1 MIKRL
6 AFLSIVSLL
15 LASCLNRKITTQNIN
30 TFSQKQRMLI
40 SKGDQYQPMRILKI
54 TNHKDSL
61 VLRRKSTDVQLSGS
75 DPALEL
81 FLSRLY
87 MTVTDSMSL
96 GVGIA
101 APQVGVLKNIIWVQ
115 RFDKEGFPFEPYIN
129 PKILQYSML
138 KQDCLEGCLSIPDR
152 RDTTNNR
159 AYAILLAYDRPDAT
173 NHVEMVE
180 DFTAV
185 IFQHEIDHLKGIL
198 YLDHLQEEIRNAR
211 N

>member
-1 MIKRL
+1 
-6 AFLSIVSLL
+6 
-15 LASCLNRKITTQNIN
+15 
-30 TFSQKQRMLI
+30 MLI
-40 SKGDQYQPMRILKI
+40 SNGDQDEPMRILKI
-54 TNHKDSL
+54 SSYKDSL
-61 VLRRKSTDVQLSGS
+61 VLRRKSTDVKLSNPS
-75 DPALEL
+75 PELEL
-81 FLSRLY
+81 LLSRLY
-87 MTVTDSMSL
+87 RTVTDSMSL

-129 PKILQYSML
+129 PKILKYSVL

-152 RDTTNNR
+152 RDTTYNR

-173 NHVEMVE
+173 HHVEMIE

-185 IFQHEIDHLKGIL
+185 IFQHEIDHLNGIL
-198 YLDHLQEEIRNAR
+198 YLDHLQEEIQNAG